1 MIESVGCGRFAVSK
15 RNLGMAKKTRLP
27 SRRVCNF
34 ERIIKDDK
42 DTVFHTCVST
52 YKF

>member
-1 MIESVGCGRFAVSK
+1 MIESVGHGRFVASK
-15 RNLGMAKKTRLP
+15 RNLGTAKKTRLP
-27 SRRVCNF
+27 SRRACNF

-42 DTVFHTCVST
+42 DTVFHTCMST